1 MKNTLT
7 DLNNYLF
14 EAIER
19 LNDDSLDPDGL
30 EKEIRRSEAVTK
42 VAQTI
47 IENGEMAIRAQKVMY
62 EYGHGGQV
70 EIPLLGITEKETQK
84 KKQRPDGREQ
94 QPEGEN
100 QKTGGLVIWLK
111 QFIPRKCRILFLI
124 TMRAFPLKSRPQDL
138 MKPLGWSSR
147 HHRSIRI
154 RVITVYAA
162 VQRKGTHGVTA
173 RRIPTM

>member
-19 LNDDSLDPDGL
+19 LNDDSLDPDDL

-84 KKQRPDGREQ
+84 KT
-94 QPEGEN
+94 
-100 QKTGGLVIWLK
+100 KT
-111 QFIPRKCRILFLI
+111 
-124 TMRAFPLKSRPQDL
+124 
-138 MKPLGWSSR
+138 
-147 HHRSIRI
+147 
-154 RVITVYAA
+154 
-162 VQRKGTHGVTA
+162 
-173 RRIPTM
+173 